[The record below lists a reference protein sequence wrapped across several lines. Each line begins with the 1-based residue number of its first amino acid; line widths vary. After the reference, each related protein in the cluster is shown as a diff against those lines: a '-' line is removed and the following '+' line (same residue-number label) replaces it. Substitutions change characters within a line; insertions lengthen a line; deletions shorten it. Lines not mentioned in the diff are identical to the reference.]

1 MPKEYGILG
10 ARKGM
15 GLLPWSW
22 AKERLSNSHGH
33 WMTTVRPDGRPQA
46 TIIWG
51 TWIDDRLY
59 FGTSPYSR
67 KARNLLANPSCVVS
81 TESAHEAVIVE
92 GETERVTDTRLLGRF
107 RKAYSGKYFED
118 IDTQLFPVYVVRPRV
133 AFGFISDAK
142 RWAGSATRWVFD
154 DEQR

>member
-1 MPKEYGILG
+1 
-10 ARKGM
+10 M

-22 AKERLSNSHGH
+22 ARERLSNSHGH

-59 FGTSPYSR
+59 FGTSPHSR

-81 TESAHEAVIVE
+81 TESTAEAVIVE
-92 GETERVTDTRLLGRF
+92 GVAEKVIDSQLLRRF
-107 RKAYSGKYFED
+107 RKIYRGKYLED
-118 IDTQLFPVYVVRPRV
+118 IDTQLFPVFVVRPRV
-133 AFGFISDAK
+133 AFGFISDPM
-142 RWAGSATRWVFD
+142 RWAGSATRWLFE